1 MNVGLP
7 SEVIDQF
14 VKATRTEKKTSSE
27 ATVYGTTVKEDGVIK
42 VRIDGSEAEN
52 ATPIVTTT
60 NLTEGER
67 VTVLIKDHVAIVT
80 GNVSSPSATSGDMKN
95 ISDEITEL
103 EIVVADKVDTEQLN
117 AEKARI
123 DTLETTTAEI
133 KDTLKSLNIETDYIE
148 VNKKLTAVEAEID
161 ELQAT
166 TLTTEVA
173 NSKFATIENLETTN
187 TKIHNLETT
196 YASFESATAT
206 KFEALDATISD
217 LEAGQITTEELDAKY
232 ATIAALDVE
241 KGRIND
247 LEAEVARIDNLEA
260 DVAEIDTLIYGSATG
275 TTIQT
280 SFANAV
286 IAQLGNAQIKSAMI
300 DNVSANK
307 INAGDIN
314 TNKVRVVSEDGKLVI
329 SDETIQ
335 ISDSTRVRVQI
346 GKDSSG
352 DYSINI
358 WDAEGNLMFS
368 EGGITDSAIKEAII
382 RNDMVSDTANIA
394 AHKLDIDSLFEE
406 INGSEKTIK
415 STRIYLDDQAQ
426 TLDVAFESVTT
437 DIEEIQNGMTSQG
450 TQITAIQGQIAS
462 KIWQQDINTAI
473 NEVGETTDNLSSQYE
488 EMQQDLDGMSATVAN
503 HTSQISKKAD
513 STEVTEVNE
522 KVTALETN
530 LDGFQS
536 SVSSTYVTKTEFNDL
551 EIGGRNLYKRTGN
564 FDSSYWNSYAS
575 LEPYENDSTYK
586 QAVCYGDANGY
597 LLSTLTSVQG
607 FDFSDTT
614 KTWTISAMMKGTND
628 DQMISVTLDADRI
641 GWYGTKV
648 TNGSWKKMV
657 YTFTGSKSLITFRF
671 TGTNVSADSPVYI
684 AQLKVEEGNKATDW
698 TPAPEDVQSEIDAAQ
713 ALAEAAQATAN
724 QNAKDMASI
733 VNSFNNDIS
742 NLKTQIDGNITTW
755 FYEGPPTNN
764 NKPTVEWTTTE
775 DKKVHLGDLYFDT
788 ITGYSYRWQKE
799 EDDTYLW
806 HRITDTDV
814 TKALSDAQTAKDT
827 ADQKRRVFYTT
838 PVPPYDKGDLWV
850 QGSSGD
856 ILRCATT
863 KTSGQSYVASDWVA
877 ASKYTDDTTANVA
890 KNAAA
895 TAQSTAD
902 KAQSDIN
909 NLAIGGRNLIIRSQ
923 STQDYYYDQNGNLT
937 ASGGAGTAAMT
948 SYISIKPNTQYTF
961 SRSAGGG
968 DYFRFNWYDADK
980 NYIGRK
986 AITEIGSNA
995 AGTFTWTSP
1004 SNAYYLLVSYPWDE
1018 ASEAKLERGNK
1029 ASDWSPAPEDV
1040 EHNVETRVSSAE
1052 TKITQNTDNITS
1064 IANRTTTVENK
1075 FANYSTTEQMNS
1087 AIQQKANSITS
1098 SVAATYTTKSEFG
1111 KLSVGGTN
1119 LLLNSNFANGMNYW
1133 TPVGAETS
1141 VISDDTFD
1149 QCLTLLTTVAGTSM
1163 NRIYADTYTNFT
1175 HKAGV
1180 EYTLSFWAKAS
1191 EATTMQT
1198 NTAGSGNPV
1207 DHSLTT
1213 TWQKFVKTYT
1223 TAITGSITF
1232 WPNVANVTIYLAN
1245 VKLEL
1250 GNVVTDWTPAPGDMA
1265 TSNDLSSVQS
1275 DVNSTET
1282 RVSSAETLIQQLSYS
1297 ISMLVTDGNGQ
1308 SLMTQTDDG
1317 WTFSTSEIQN
1327 MVDTT
1332 SENLDVLTNEVGD
1345 INSAVGILQQA
1356 VDDLGILNEYVKITT
1371 YEDEPCIELGETD
1384 SDFKLLITNT
1394 RIMFM
1399 EGTDVPAYI
1408 TNQSLHI
1415 KKAVIEEELQQGEF
1429 VWKAR
1434 SNGNL
1439 GLIWKGATS

>member
-187 TKIHNLETT
+187 TKMHNLETT

-247 LEAEVARIDNLEA
+247 LEA

-382 RNDMVSDTANIA
+382 RNDMISDTANIA

-473 NEVGETTDNLSSQYE
+473 NDVGETTDNLSSQYE
-488 EMQQDLDGMSATVAN
+488 EMQQDLNGMSATVAN
-503 HTSQISKKAD
+503 HTSEISKKAD
-513 STEVTEVNE
+513 STEVTEVND

-530 LDGFQS
+530 LNGFQT
-536 SVSSTYVTKTEFNDL
+536 SVSATYVTKTEFNDL
-551 EIGGRNLYKRTGN
+551 EI
-564 FDSSYWNSYAS
+564 
-575 LEPYENDSTYK
+575 
-586 QAVCYGDANGY
+586 
-597 LLSTLTSVQG
+597 
-607 FDFSDTT
+607 
-614 KTWTISAMMKGTND
+614 
-628 DQMISVTLDADRI
+628 
-641 GWYGTKV
+641 
-648 TNGSWKKMV
+648 
-657 YTFTGSKSLITFRF
+657 
-671 TGTNVSADSPVYI
+671 
-684 AQLKVEEGNKATDW
+684 
-698 TPAPEDVQSEIDAAQ
+698 
-713 ALAEAAQATAN
+713 
-724 QNAKDMASI
+724 
-733 VNSFNNDIS
+733 
-742 NLKTQIDGNITTW
+742 
-755 FYEGPPTNN
+755 
-764 NKPTVEWTTTE
+764 
-775 DKKVHLGDLYFDT
+775 
-788 ITGYSYRWQKE
+788 
-799 EDDTYLW
+799 
-806 HRITDTDV
+806 
-814 TKALSDAQTAKDT
+814 
-827 ADQKRRVFYTT
+827 
-838 PVPPYDKGDLWV
+838 
-850 QGSSGD
+850 
-856 ILRCATT
+856 
-863 KTSGQSYVASDWVA
+863 
-877 ASKYTDDTTANVA
+877 
-890 KNAAA
+890 
-895 TAQSTAD
+895 
-902 KAQSDIN
+902 
-909 NLAIGGRNLIIRSQ
+909 
-923 STQDYYYDQNGNLT
+923 
-937 ASGGAGTAAMT
+937 
-948 SYISIKPNTQYTF
+948 
-961 SRSAGGG
+961 
-968 DYFRFNWYDADK
+968 
-980 NYIGRK
+980 
-986 AITEIGSNA
+986 
-995 AGTFTWTSP
+995 
-1004 SNAYYLLVSYPWDE
+1004 
-1018 ASEAKLERGNK
+1018 
-1029 ASDWSPAPEDV
+1029 
-1040 EHNVETRVSSAE
+1040 
-1052 TKITQNTDNITS
+1052 
-1064 IANRTTTVENK
+1064 
-1075 FANYSTTEQMNS
+1075 
-1087 AIQQKANSITS
+1087 
-1098 SVAATYTTKSEFG
+1098 
-1111 KLSVGGTN
+1111 GGTN

-1163 NRIYADTYTNFT
+1163 NRIYADTVSNFT

-1191 EATTMQT
+1191 EPTTMQT

-1223 TAITGSITF
+1223 TEITGSITF
-1232 WPNVANVTIYLAN
+1232 WPNAANVTIYLAN

-1250 GNVVTDWTPAPGDMA
+1250 GNVATDWTPAPGDLA
-1265 TSNDLSSVQS
+1265 TSNDLSSIQS
-1275 DVNSTET
+1275 EVNSTEI
-1282 RVSSAETLIQQLSYS
+1282 RVTSAESLIEQLSDS

-1308 SLMTQTDDG
+1308 SLMTQTDTG
-1317 WTFSTSEIQN
+1317 WTFSTSEIQSI
-1327 MVDTT
+1327 VDTT
-1332 SENLDVLTNEVGD
+1332 SENLDTLTHEVGD
-1345 INSAVGILQQA
+1345 IDSAVGILQQA

-1439 GLIWKGATS
+1439 GLIWKGATN